1 MKEKIELKS
10 TEKEW
15 IEMTDAINKYMLK
28 KGWKILV
35 IGSPRVEQTQPSL
48 MYNYNLVFN
57 FTGKQ
62 TDKS

>member
-1 MKEKIELKS
+1 MKEKIEFKS

-48 MYNYNLVFN
+48 MYNYN
-57 FTGKQ
+57 
-62 TDKS
+62 

>member
-1 MKEKIELKS
+1 MKEKIEFKS

-15 IEMTDAINKYMLK
+15 VEMTDAINKYMLK
-28 KGWKILV
+28 KGWNILV

-48 MYNYNLVFN
+48 KYNYNLVFN

-62 TDKS
+62 IVKS